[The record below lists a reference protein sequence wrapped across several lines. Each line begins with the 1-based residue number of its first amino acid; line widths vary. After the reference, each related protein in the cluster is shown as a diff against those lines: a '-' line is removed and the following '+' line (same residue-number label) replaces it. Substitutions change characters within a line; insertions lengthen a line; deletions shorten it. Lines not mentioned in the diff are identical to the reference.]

1 MKKGFFA
8 ADFISY
14 ENIPDTIIR
23 FAAGTRIG
31 VRSFVSETI
40 AGSGVAVAVRR
51 FGTVGFYGQ
60 LFAGNRR
67 REEVFGRN
75 GKSKVCAATTPAIS
89 TIMSVKAIIHLTA
102 SDFLC

>member
-23 FAAGTRIG
+23 VTAGTRIG
-31 VRSFVSETI
+31 VCSFVSETI
-40 AGSGVAVAVRR
+40 AGSGITVAIRR
-51 FGTVGFYGQ
+51 FGTVGFYCQ
-60 LFAGNRR
+60 PIAGNRR

-75 GKSKVCAATTPAIS
+75 GKSKVCAENFVFILVNTFFE
-89 TIMSVKAIIHLTA
+89 VEYDLRR
-102 SDFLC
+102 

>member
-31 VRSFVSETI
+31 VCSFVSETI
-40 AGSGVAVAVRR
+40 AGSGISVAVRR
-51 FGTVGFYGQ
+51 FGLDCLNRKFVTAYG
-60 LFAGNRR
+60 R
-67 REEVFGRN
+67 REEIFGLD
-75 GKSKVCAATTPAIS
+75 GKG
-89 TIMSVKAIIHLTA
+89 
-102 SDFLC
+102 